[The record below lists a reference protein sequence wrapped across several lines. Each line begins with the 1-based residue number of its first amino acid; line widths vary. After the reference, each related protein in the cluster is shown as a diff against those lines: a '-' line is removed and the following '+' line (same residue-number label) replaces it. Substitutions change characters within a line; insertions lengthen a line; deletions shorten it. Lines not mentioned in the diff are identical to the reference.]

1 MSLATVQLWGS
12 RIGAVR
18 WQAER
23 AVADFEYDPAFLPS
37 GIQLA
42 PRTMPLRRGVYSFPG
57 LPPASFQGL
66 PGLLADSLPDRFGNA
81 LLDAWLASQGRL
93 PSSLNPVERL
103 CYLGRRGMG
112 ALEFE
117 PQLDAAPAPAD
128 QRIEIAALVELADA
142 VLADR
147 SSLSTRLQSGGASR
161 AVQDI
166 LRVGTSA
173 GGARAKAVIAWNTET
188 GEVRSGQADRA
199 EGFSHWLLKFDGVQH
214 NRDRELL
221 DPQGFGLVEFAY
233 AKMARAAGIEIS
245 ECRILSEGGR
255 HHFVTRRFDRTEAGE
270 KLHMQTLAAMSHLDF
285 HHPGGASYEQ
295 AMLEMRALGLP
306 AEQIEQFYRRMVFN
320 IVARNQDDH
329 VKNFAFLMD
338 RRGQWSLA
346 PAYDLTYAYNPD
358 GAWTSRHQM
367 RMNRKRDGFARED
380 FTACEEAVSL
390 VRGRGLRMLDEVR
403 QVVAE
408 WPRFAAEAGVP
419 EEWAARIGAQHR
431 CEALAG

>member
-1 MSLATVQLWGS
+1 MSLATMQLWGS

-23 AVADFEYDPAFLPS
+23 AVADFEYDPAFLSS

-42 PRTMPLRRGVYSFPG
+42 PRTMLLRSGVYSFPG
-57 LPPASFQGL
+57 LPSASFQGL

-81 LLDAWLASQGRL
+81 VLDAWLASQGRL

-117 PQLDAAPAPAD
+117 PQLDSAPAPAD

-147 SSLSTRLQSGGASR
+147 SSLSTRLKSGGASR

-199 EGFSHWLLKFDGVQH
+199 EGFSHWLIKFDGVQH

-255 HHFVTRRFDRTEAGE
+255 NHFVTRRFDRAANGD
-270 KLHMQTLAAMSHLDF
+270 KLHMQTLAAMAHLDF

-295 AMLEMRALGLP
+295 AILEMRALELP
-306 AEQIEQFYRRMVFN
+306 AEQVEQFYRRMVFN

-338 RRGQWSLA
+338 RRGRWSLA
-346 PAYDLTYAYNPD
+346 PAYDLTFAYNPD

-367 RMNRKRDGFARED
+367 RMNGKREGFVRAD
-380 FTACEEAVSL
+380 FPASESAVSL
-390 VRGRGLRMLDEVR
+390 VRGRGLRMLDEVLA
-403 QVVAE
+403 VVAE

-419 EEWAARIGAQHR
+419 DKWAAQIGAQHR
-431 CEALAG
+431 CDSLAR